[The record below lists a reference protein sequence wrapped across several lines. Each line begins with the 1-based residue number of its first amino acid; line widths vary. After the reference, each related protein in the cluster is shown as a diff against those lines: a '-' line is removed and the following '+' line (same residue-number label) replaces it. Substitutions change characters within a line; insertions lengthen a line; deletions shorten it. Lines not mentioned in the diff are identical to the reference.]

1 MTDRPRPRHPALAAT
16 LSFLFPGLGQAYAG
30 ERTLAAVLAVPVVL
44 LLAGI
49 GLVYLLYADRV
60 RNELLSS
67 SFLVAVLVVDAGLLI
82 WRLFAIGQ
90 VGFSQPAVEP
100 SGGDIRRRSYRSGTL
115 TAVSLLLAA
124 TVAMHGYLAVVV
136 IELNSTLEQ
145 VFAGGQPPRHDGGT
159 EQEPLNRPEYRWNGT
174 ERINFLL
181 LGIDAGGRR
190 EEALTDTILVVSVDP
205 VAHTAVMISVPR
217 DTGYVPLP
225 DTRLYADGLYP
236 RKINQLTTDASAD
249 PTLWCPD
256 LPDAATCGLRTLERS
271 IGLYLG
277 IPIHYYAT
285 VDLAGFTQLIDAVG
299 GVDLCLPGALVDDG
313 YGGPTWFPRVGI
325 RLEAGCHRY
334 DGAHALAYA
343 RIRKGYLEMPDGT
356 REPQNDFKRAER
368 QQKVLLALR
377 QQLAGANLVFELPGI
392 LDAIGRTV
400 STDFPRS
407 QVGDLSTLLP
417 LIAGPDIR
425 RLVLDYPRY
434 VDPPVNPD
442 VNYLLVPKRDAIRTK
457 MRALFGPDLA
467 GWYVGSEADA
477 PPGAAPSGAVTPS
490 GASAPAASPP

>member
-30 ERTLAAVLAVPVVL
+30 QRTLAAVLAVPVVL

-67 SFLVAVLVVDAGLLI
+67 SFLIAVLVVDAGLLI

-90 VGFSQPAVEP
+90 VGFALPAIEP
-100 SGGDIRRRSYRSGTL
+100 SGGEVRRRSYRSGTL

-136 IELNSTLEQ
+136 VELNSTLEQ
-145 VFAGGQPPRHDGGT
+145 VFGGGQPPRHDGGN
-159 EQEPLNRPEYRWNGT
+159 EQEPLNKPEYRWNGT

-181 LGIDAGGRR
+181 LGIDAGGKR

-205 VAHTAVMISVPR
+205 AKHTAVMISVPR

-225 DTRLYADGLYP
+225 DARIYADGLYP

-249 PTLWCPD
+249 PALWCPD
-256 LPDAATCGLRTLERS
+256 LPDATTCGLRTLERS

-277 IPIHYYAT
+277 IPIQYFAT

-299 GVDLCLPGALVDDG
+299 GVELCLPGALVDDQ

-325 RLEAGCHRY
+325 RLEAGCQHY

-343 RIRKGYLEMPDGT
+343 RIRKGYIEMADGT
-356 REPQNDFKRAER
+356 RDPQNDFKRAER

-377 QQLAGANLVFELPGI
+377 EQLAGANLVFELPGI

-407 QVGDLSTLLP
+407 QVGDVSTLLP

-442 VNYLLVPKRDAIRTK
+442 VNYLLVPKRDAIRGK
-457 MRALFGPDLA
+457 MRDLFGPDLA
-467 GWYVGSEADA
+467 GWYLGSEADA
-477 PPGAAPSGAVTPS
+477 PPGASPPASG
-490 GASAPAASPP
+490 SAPAVSPP